1 MAGEEWRARL
11 LGGGVSNVV
20 LLAESGSGRR
30 WVFKQALGRLRVAE
44 EWLADIAGRWPM
56 YIVGALAI
64 AAFWF
69 AIPAPNVAD
78 PLVHRAARR
87 TGLQYGLV
95 QSLLLVAVT
104 AATTALFRGSG

>member
-1 MAGEEWRARL
+1 MPFAL
-11 LGGGVSNVV
+11 LQGAF
-20 LLAESGSGRR
+20 LLAATGFHARTRS
-30 WVFKQALGRLRVAE
+30 
-44 EWLADIAGRWPM
+44 LADLIGRWPM